1 VSRHPAFPGTYNT
14 SKKIL
19 KRQRSA
25 NKMIFSQL
33 AQDVSASKWRGQAAV
48 VGGGVSLLPTICEQT
63 SHWIRVESAA
73 LVLNEIATSR
83 STEKKHYFFCKEYY
97 TRSVFVLSFFLSVFF
112 ILFRAESGTRGCA
125 RRTPHCRCLLGPR
138 PFKTRGEGGSG
149 TKLWKRQK
157 SRKKERETKEE
168 KRTKSGKTEAE
179 IEREVG
185 RRASM

>member
-1 VSRHPAFPGTYNT
+1 MSRHPAFPGTYNT

-83 STEKKHYFFCKEYY
+83 STEKNTISFARNIIQE
-97 TRSVFVLSFFLSVFF
+97 VFLSCLSFSPFF
-112 ILFRAESGTRGCA
+112 SYCLGLNRALGAGLGE
-125 RRTPHCRCLLGPR
+125 LLTAGV
-138 PFKTRGEGGSG
+138 S
-149 TKLWKRQK
+149 
-157 SRKKERETKEE
+157 
-168 KRTKSGKTEAE
+168 
-179 IEREVG
+179 
-185 RRASM
+185 